1 MMKIKEK
8 EESQAADKT
17 ENKKIVSTGVAIIG
31 GGLAGLACSIRLARK
46 GIKVILIEKNTYPF
60 HRVCGEYI
68 SNEALDY
75 VKSLGVNPFDFG
87 AVSLDKFWLSSPSGN
102 KLELDLPLGGFGISR
117 YTLDYELSKIAK
129 KEGVQIWEGI
139 FVKDVNK
146 GREKRDERSENDGS
160 ENEGREKRDEGSEN
174 DGSENEG
181 REKRDEGSENDG
193 SENEGREKRDERSE
207 NDGSENEEREK
218 RDERSENDG
227 SENEERE
234 KRDEGS
240 ENDGSE
246 NEGREKRDEGSENDG
261 SENEGREKR
270 DEGSE
275 NEGNENE
282 GIGNEND
289 RNENKFLIETSNGA
303 IESQIVIGSYG
314 KRSNLDTKLQRD
326 FASKNFPYIGVKYHL
341 KTDLMPDNV
350 IALHNFWRG
359 YCGISKIEDDK
370 FCFCYLSH
378 KDNITDFKK
387 VENIEK
393 QLFTENPFLSKIL
406 KEAEFLYEKPEII
419 NQVSFSP
426 KKLIEDDV
434 LMCGDS
440 AGMIT
445 PLCGNGMA
453 MALHS
458 SKILSDLL
466 ISYFDNQM
474 GFDALKTEYQKRW
487 NSQFQL
493 RLKAGRTV
501 QRFFG
506 GRKSSELLINTFK
519 YIPSIA
525 RKVVSLTHG
534 KPF

>member
-1 MMKIKEK
+1 MIKIKQK
-8 EESQAADKT
+8 ETTQTE
-17 ENKKIVSTGVAIIG
+17 ENKATSTQIAIIG

-75 VKSLGVNPFDFG
+75 VKSLGVNPYDFG

-117 YTLDYELSKIAK
+117 YTLDYELSKVAK
-129 KEGVQIWEGI
+129 KEGVQIWEGV

-146 GREKRDERSENDGS
+146 EMEIGDEEIDNT
-160 ENEGREKRDEGSEN
+160 
-174 DGSENEG
+174 
-181 REKRDEGSENDG
+181 
-193 SENEGREKRDERSE
+193 
-207 NDGSENEEREK
+207 
-218 RDERSENDG
+218 
-227 SENEERE
+227 
-234 KRDEGS
+234 
-240 ENDGSE
+240 
-246 NEGREKRDEGSENDG
+246 
-261 SENEGREKR
+261 
-270 DEGSE
+270 
-275 NEGNENE
+275 
-282 GIGNEND
+282 
-289 RNENKFLIETSNGA
+289 NKFLIETSNGT

-314 KRSNLDTKLQRD
+314 KRSNLDNKLQRD
-326 FASKNFPYIGVKYHL
+326 FSSQNFPYIGVKYHL

-359 YCGISKIEDDK
+359 YCGISRIEEDK

-387 VENIEK
+387 VEEIEK

-406 KEAEFLYEKPEII
+406 KEAEFLYDKPKII

-458 SKILSDLL
+458 SKILGDLL
-466 ISYFDNQM
+466 INHFDNQID
-474 GFDALKTEYQKRW
+474 FNTLKTRYQKRW

-493 RLKAGRTV
+493 RLKAGRIV
-501 QRFFG
+501 QHFFG
-506 GRKSSELLINTFK
+506 GRQSSELLINTFK

>member
-1 MMKIKEK
+1 MIKIKQKETIQTEEK
-8 EESQAADKT
+8 KL
-17 ENKKIVSTGVAIIG
+17 ISTQVAIIG

-129 KEGVQIWEGI
+129 KEGVQIWEGV
-139 FVKDVNK
+139 FVKDVSKRVGSGDWGMENTNEEIGNGK
-146 GREKRDERSENDGS
+146 MENREWGMRDENA
-160 ENEGREKRDEGSEN
+160 
-174 DGSENEG
+174 
-181 REKRDEGSENDG
+181 
-193 SENEGREKRDERSE
+193 
-207 NDGSENEEREK
+207 
-218 RDERSENDG
+218 
-227 SENEERE
+227 
-234 KRDEGS
+234 
-240 ENDGSE
+240 
-246 NEGREKRDEGSENDG
+246 
-261 SENEGREKR
+261 
-270 DEGSE
+270 
-275 NEGNENE
+275 
-282 GIGNEND
+282 
-289 RNENKFLIETSNGA
+289 NKFLIETSNGN

-314 KRSNLDTKLQRD
+314 KRSNLDNKLQRD
-326 FASKNFPYIGVKYHL
+326 FSSKNFPYIGVKYHL

-359 YCGISKIEDDK
+359 YCGISRIEDNK

-387 VENIEK
+387 VEEIEK

-406 KEAEFLYEKPEII
+406 KEAEFLYDKPEII

-466 ISYFDNQM
+466 INYFDDQID
-474 GFDALKTEYQKRW
+474 FDTLKIEYQKRW
-487 NSQFQL
+487 NTQFQL

-501 QRFFG
+501 QYFFG
-506 GRKSSELLINTFK
+506 GRQSSELLINVFK

>member
-1 MMKIKEK
+1 MIKSKEIESNQKEK
-8 EESQAADKT
+8 KQAL
-17 ENKKIVSTGVAIIG
+17 STQIAIIG

-60 HRVCGEYI
+60 HKVCGEYI

-75 VKSLGVNPFDFG
+75 VKSLGVNPYDFG

-129 KEGVQIWEGI
+129 KEGVQVWEGV
-139 FVKDVNK
+139 FVKEVIRRLES
-146 GREKRDERSENDGS
+146 GEWGV
-160 ENEGREKRDEGSEN
+160 
-174 DGSENEG
+174 
-181 REKRDEGSENDG
+181 
-193 SENEGREKRDERSE
+193 
-207 NDGSENEEREK
+207 
-218 RDERSENDG
+218 
-227 SENEERE
+227 
-234 KRDEGS
+234 
-240 ENDGSE
+240 
-246 NEGREKRDEGSENDG
+246 
-261 SENEGREKR
+261 
-270 DEGSE
+270 
-275 NEGNENE
+275 GNTN
-282 GIGNEND
+282 N
-289 RNENKFLIETSNGA
+289 FLIETSNGI

-314 KRSNLDTKLQRD
+314 KRSNLDNKLQRH

-341 KTDLMPDNV
+341 KTDLMPNNV

-359 YCGISKIEDDK
+359 YCGISRIEEDK

-378 KDNITDFKK
+378 KDNLTDFKK

-426 KKLIEDDV
+426 KKLIEDDI

-466 ISYFDNQM
+466 LLYFDNQIN
-474 GFDALKTEYQKRW
+474 FEDLKKDYQKQW
-487 NSQFQL
+487 NNQFQL
-493 RLKAGRTV
+493 RLKAGRIV

-506 GRKSSELLINTFK
+506 GRKSSELLINIFK
-519 YIPSIA
+519 YVPSLA

>member
-1 MMKIKEK
+1 MIKK
-8 EESQAADKT
+8 EE
-17 ENKKIVSTGVAIIG
+17 KKPIFTQVAIIG
-31 GGLAGLACSIRLARK
+31 GGLAGLACSINLARK
-46 GIKVILIEKNTYPF
+46 GIRVVLIEKNTYPF
-60 HRVCGEYI
+60 HKVCGEYI
-68 SNEALDY
+68 SNEALEY
-75 VKSLGVNPFDFG
+75 IKSLGVNPFDFG
-87 AVSLDKFWLSSPSGN
+87 AVSLEKFWLSSPSGN

-129 KEGVQIWEGI
+129 KEGVQVWEGV
-139 FVKDVNK
+139 FVKDVF
-146 GREKRDERSENDGS
+146 KRDERRGM
-160 ENEGREKRDEGSEN
+160 
-174 DGSENEG
+174 
-181 REKRDEGSENDG
+181 
-193 SENEGREKRDERSE
+193 
-207 NDGSENEEREK
+207 
-218 RDERSENDG
+218 
-227 SENEERE
+227 
-234 KRDEGS
+234 
-240 ENDGSE
+240 
-246 NEGREKRDEGSENDG
+246 
-261 SENEGREKR
+261 
-270 DEGSE
+270 
-275 NEGNENE
+275 GNENTNEKRGEGLGAREE
-282 GIGNEND
+282 GIANEKYD
-289 RNENKFLIETSNGA
+289 NETKFSIETLNGS
-303 IESQIVIGSYG
+303 IQSQIVIGSYG
-314 KRSNLDTKLQRD
+314 KRSNLDSKLNRD
-326 FASKNFPYIGVKYHL
+326 FTNKNFPYIGVKYHL

-359 YCGISKIEDDK
+359 YCGISRIEDDK

-387 VENIEK
+387 VEEIEK

-406 KEAEFLYEKPEII
+406 KEAEFLYDKPEII

-426 KKLIEDDV
+426 KKLIEDDI

-466 ISYFDNQM
+466 IHHFDNQID
-474 GFDALKTEYQKRW
+474 FTELKNQYQRRW

-519 YIPSIA
+519 YVPSLA

-534 KPF
+534 KSF

>member
-1 MMKIKEK
+1 MIKSKEK
-8 EESQAADKT
+8 ENLKT
-17 ENKKIVSTGVAIIG
+17 EKKQTISTQVAIIG

-46 GIKVILIEKNTYPF
+46 GIQVILIEKNTYPF
-60 HRVCGEYI
+60 HKVCGEYI
-68 SNEALDY
+68 SNEALNY
-75 VKSLGVNPFDFG
+75 VKSLGLNPFDFG
-87 AVSLDKFWLSSPSGN
+87 AISLDKFWLSSPSGN

-129 KEGVQIWEGI
+129 KEGVQIWEGT
-139 FVKDVNK
+139 FVKDVVNNYK
-146 GREKRDERSENDGS
+146 LLMVNDKL
-160 ENEGREKRDEGSEN
+160 NETSK
-174 DGSENEG
+174 
-181 REKRDEGSENDG
+181 KTQA
-193 SENEGREKRDERSE
+193 
-207 NDGSENEEREK
+207 
-218 RDERSENDG
+218 
-227 SENEERE
+227 
-234 KRDEGS
+234 
-240 ENDGSE
+240 
-246 NEGREKRDEGSENDG
+246 
-261 SENEGREKR
+261 
-270 DEGSE
+270 
-275 NEGNENE
+275 
-282 GIGNEND
+282 
-289 RNENKFLIETSNGA
+289 ENKFLIETSNGT

-359 YCGISKIEDDK
+359 YCGISRIENDK

-387 VENIEK
+387 VEEIEK

-406 KEAEFLYEKPEII
+406 KEAEFLYDKPEII

-426 KKLIEDDV
+426 KKLIEDGV

-466 ISYFDNQM
+466 IDYFDNQIN
-474 GFDALKTEYQKRW
+474 FEELKTNYQKQW

-519 YIPSIA
+519 HIPSVA
-525 RKVVSLTHG
+525 RRVVSLTHG
-534 KPF
+534 KSF

>member
-1 MMKIKEK
+1 MITTKNAPVKSKQEKNVIKT
-8 EESQAADKT
+8 Q
-17 ENKKIVSTGVAIIG
+17 VAIVG

-46 GIKVILIEKNTYPF
+46 GLEVVLIEKNTYPF

-68 SNEALDY
+68 SNEALEY

-87 AVSLDKFWLSSPSGN
+87 AVALNKFWLTSPSGN

-129 KEGVQIWEGI
+129 KEGVQFWEGT
-139 FVKDVNK
+139 FVKEIVKNDELVMINDKLNEKTNNGNNFLVKTSK
-146 GREKRDERSENDGS
+146 GD
-160 ENEGREKRDEGSEN
+160 
-174 DGSENEG
+174 
-181 REKRDEGSENDG
+181 
-193 SENEGREKRDERSE
+193 
-207 NDGSENEEREK
+207 
-218 RDERSENDG
+218 
-227 SENEERE
+227 
-234 KRDEGS
+234 
-240 ENDGSE
+240 
-246 NEGREKRDEGSENDG
+246 
-261 SENEGREKR
+261 
-270 DEGSE
+270 
-275 NEGNENE
+275 
-282 GIGNEND
+282 
-289 RNENKFLIETSNGA
+289 

-314 KRSNLDTKLQRD
+314 KRSNLDNKLQRD
-326 FASKNFPYIGVKYHL
+326 FSTKNFPYIGVKYHL
-341 KTDLMPDNV
+341 KTDVMPNDV

-359 YCGISKIEDDK
+359 YCGISRIEDDK

-387 VENIEK
+387 TENIEK

-426 KKLIEDDV
+426 KKLIEDDI

-458 SKILSDLL
+458 SKLLSNLL
-466 ISYFDNQM
+466 IQYFENKIN
-474 GFDALKTEYQKRW
+474 FENLKSNYTKAW
-487 NSQFQL
+487 NREFQL

-501 QRFFG
+501 QHFFG
-506 GRKSSELLINTFK
+506 GRKSSEFLVNTFK
-519 YIPSIA
+519 HVPAVA

-534 KPF
+534 KEF

>member
-1 MMKIKEK
+1 MIKIKQKEAILK
-8 EESQAADKT
+8 EE
-17 ENKKIVSTGVAIIG
+17 KKPISTQVAIIG
-31 GGLAGLACSIRLARK
+31 GGLAGLACSIRLARA

-60 HRVCGEYI
+60 HKVCGEYI

-102 KLELDLPLGGFGISR
+102 KLELNLPLGGFGISR

-129 KEGVQIWEGI
+129 KEGVQIWEGV
-139 FVKDVNK
+139 FVKDVLK
-146 GREKRDERSENDGS
+146 NDKL
-160 ENEGREKRDEGSEN
+160 NETSK
-174 DGSENEG
+174 
-181 REKRDEGSENDG
+181 KTQA
-193 SENEGREKRDERSE
+193 
-207 NDGSENEEREK
+207 
-218 RDERSENDG
+218 
-227 SENEERE
+227 
-234 KRDEGS
+234 
-240 ENDGSE
+240 
-246 NEGREKRDEGSENDG
+246 
-261 SENEGREKR
+261 
-270 DEGSE
+270 
-275 NEGNENE
+275 
-282 GIGNEND
+282 
-289 RNENKFLIETSNGA
+289 ENKFLIETSNGT

-314 KRSNLDTKLQRD
+314 KRSNLDNKLQRD
-326 FASKNFPYIGVKYHL
+326 FSNKNFPYIGVKYHL
-341 KTDLMPDNV
+341 KTNLMPDNV

-359 YCGISKIEDDK
+359 YCGISRIEDNK

-387 VENIEK
+387 VEEIEK
-393 QLFTENPFLSKIL
+393 QLFTENPFLSEIL
-406 KEAEFLYEKPEII
+406 KEAEFLYDKPEII

-466 ISYFDNQM
+466 IQYFDNQID
-474 GFDALKTEYQKRW
+474 FKDLKTHYQKRW
-487 NSQFQL
+487 TKQFQL

-501 QRFFG
+501 QHFFG

-519 YIPSIA
+519 YVPSLA

-534 KPF
+534 KEF

>member
-1 MMKIKEK
+1 MIKIKQQETTQTK
-8 EESQAADKT
+8 K
-17 ENKKIVSTGVAIIG
+17 NKSISTHIEIIG
-31 GGLAGLACSIRLARK
+31 GGLAGLACSIRLARA

-60 HRVCGEYI
+60 HKVCGEYI

-129 KEGVQIWEGI
+129 KEGVQIWEGV
-139 FVKDVNK
+139 FVKDVSRRLGNGDWELENTKEGLGNK
-146 GREKRDERSENDGS
+146 EMEIG
-160 ENEGREKRDEGSEN
+160 DEGM
-174 DGSENEG
+174 
-181 REKRDEGSENDG
+181 
-193 SENEGREKRDERSE
+193 
-207 NDGSENEEREK
+207 
-218 RDERSENDG
+218 
-227 SENEERE
+227 
-234 KRDEGS
+234 
-240 ENDGSE
+240 
-246 NEGREKRDEGSENDG
+246 
-261 SENEGREKR
+261 
-270 DEGSE
+270 
-275 NEGNENE
+275 GNENE
-282 GIGNEND
+282 NI
-289 RNENKFLIETSNGA
+289 FLIETSNGN

-314 KRSNLDTKLQRD
+314 KRSNLDNKLQRD

-341 KTDLMPDNV
+341 KTNLMPDNV

-359 YCGISKIEDDK
+359 YCGISRIEEDK

-378 KDNITDFKK
+378 KDNLTDFKK
-387 VENIEK
+387 VENIEQ

-426 KKLIEDDV
+426 KKLIEDDI

-466 ISYFDNQM
+466 INHFDNQIN
-474 GFDALKTEYQKRW
+474 FNTLKKDYQKRW

-506 GRKSSELLINTFK
+506 GRQSSELLINTFK
-519 YIPSIA
+519 YVPSVA

-534 KPF
+534 KLF

>member
-1 MMKIKEK
+1 MIKIKQK
-8 EESQAADKT
+8 ETTQTK
-17 ENKKIVSTGVAIIG
+17 ENKSVSTQITIIG
-31 GGLAGLACSIRLARK
+31 GGLAGLACSIRLARA

-60 HRVCGEYI
+60 HKVCGEYI
-68 SNEALDY
+68 SNEALEY

-87 AVSLDKFWLSSPSGN
+87 AVALDKFWLSSPSGN

-129 KEGVQIWEGI
+129 KEGVDIWEGV

-146 GREKRDERSENDGS
+146 GMEIGNWELENT
-160 ENEGREKRDEGSEN
+160 
-174 DGSENEG
+174 
-181 REKRDEGSENDG
+181 
-193 SENEGREKRDERSE
+193 
-207 NDGSENEEREK
+207 
-218 RDERSENDG
+218 
-227 SENEERE
+227 
-234 KRDEGS
+234 
-240 ENDGSE
+240 
-246 NEGREKRDEGSENDG
+246 
-261 SENEGREKR
+261 
-270 DEGSE
+270 
-275 NEGNENE
+275 NEN
-282 GIGNEND
+282 NSS
-289 RNENKFLIETSNGA
+289 ENKFLIETSNGT
-303 IESQIVIGSYG
+303 IESQIIIGSYG
-314 KRSNLDTKLQRD
+314 KRSNLDNKLQRD
-326 FASKNFPYIGVKYHL
+326 FSSKNFPYIGVKYHL
-341 KTDLMPDNV
+341 KTNLMPDNV

-359 YCGISKIEDDK
+359 YCGISRIEDDK

-387 VENIEK
+387 VEEIEK

-406 KEAEFLYEKPEII
+406 KEAEFLYDKPEII

-466 ISYFDNQM
+466 IQHFDNQID
-474 GFDALKTEYQKRW
+474 FNTLKKHYQKRW
-487 NSQFQL
+487 TKQFQL

-501 QRFFG
+501 QHFFG
-506 GRKSSELLINTFK
+506 GRQSSEILINTFK
-519 YIPSIA
+519 YIPSLA

-534 KPF
+534 KEF

>member
-1 MMKIKEK
+1 MIKIKQK
-8 EESQAADKT
+8 ETTQTK
-17 ENKKIVSTGVAIIG
+17 ENKSISTQVAIIG
-31 GGLAGLACSIRLARK
+31 GGLAGLACSIRLARA

-60 HRVCGEYI
+60 HKVCGEYI

-146 GREKRDERSENDGS
+146 EMGIGNWELGS
-160 ENEGREKRDEGSEN
+160 ENNNS
-174 DGSENEG
+174 
-181 REKRDEGSENDG
+181 
-193 SENEGREKRDERSE
+193 
-207 NDGSENEEREK
+207 
-218 RDERSENDG
+218 
-227 SENEERE
+227 
-234 KRDEGS
+234 
-240 ENDGSE
+240 
-246 NEGREKRDEGSENDG
+246 
-261 SENEGREKR
+261 
-270 DEGSE
+270 
-275 NEGNENE
+275 
-282 GIGNEND
+282 
-289 RNENKFLIETSNGA
+289 ENKFLIETSNGN

-314 KRSNLDTKLQRD
+314 KRSNLDNKLQRD

-341 KTDLMPDNV
+341 KTDLMPNNV

-359 YCGISKIEDDK
+359 YCGISRIEDDK

-378 KDNITDFKK
+378 KDNLTDFKK
-387 VENIEK
+387 VENIEQ

-406 KEAEFLYEKPEII
+406 KEAEFLYDKPEII
-419 NQVSFSP
+419 NQISFSP
-426 KKLIEDDV
+426 KKLIEDDI

-466 ISYFDNQM
+466 MNYFDNQIY
-474 GFDALKTEYQKRW
+474 FNTLKTEYQKRW

-506 GRKSSELLINTFK
+506 GRQSSELLINTFK
-519 YIPSIA
+519 YVPSLA

>member
-1 MMKIKEK
+1 
-8 EESQAADKT
+8 
-17 ENKKIVSTGVAIIG
+17 
-31 GGLAGLACSIRLARK
+31 LAGLACSIRLTRK

-129 KEGVQIWEGI
+129 KEGVQVWEGI
-139 FVKDVNK
+139 FVKEVSK
-146 GREKRDERSENDGS
+146 GREERGVRSENNS
-160 ENEGREKRDEGSEN
+160 
-174 DGSENEG
+174 
-181 REKRDEGSENDG
+181 
-193 SENEGREKRDERSE
+193 
-207 NDGSENEEREK
+207 
-218 RDERSENDG
+218 
-227 SENEERE
+227 
-234 KRDEGS
+234 
-240 ENDGSE
+240 
-246 NEGREKRDEGSENDG
+246 
-261 SENEGREKR
+261 
-270 DEGSE
+270 
-275 NEGNENE
+275 
-282 GIGNEND
+282 
-289 RNENKFLIETSNGA
+289 NENKFLIETSNGTV
-303 IESQIVIGSYG
+303 ESQIVIGSYG
-314 KRSNLDTKLQRD
+314 KRSNLDTQLQRD

-341 KTDLMPDNV
+341 KTDLMPNNV

-359 YCGISKIEDDK
+359 YCGISRIEDDK

-378 KDNITDFKK
+378 KDNLTDFKK

-406 KEAEFLYEKPEII
+406 KEAEFVYEKPEII

-426 KKLIEDDV
+426 KKLIEDDI

-466 ISYFDNQM
+466 IFYFANQIDFDN
-474 GFDALKTEYQKRW
+474 LKKQYQKQW

-519 YIPSIA
+519 YVPSVA

>member
-1 MMKIKEK
+1 MIKIKQQETTQTK
-8 EESQAADKT
+8 K
-17 ENKKIVSTGVAIIG
+17 NKSISTHIAIIG
-31 GGLAGLACSIRLARK
+31 GGLAGLACSIRLARA

-60 HRVCGEYI
+60 HKVCGEYI

-129 KEGVQIWEGI
+129 KEGVQIWEGV
-139 FVKDVNK
+139 FVKDVSRRLGNGDWELENTKEGLGNK
-146 GREKRDERSENDGS
+146 EMEIG
-160 ENEGREKRDEGSEN
+160 DEGM
-174 DGSENEG
+174 
-181 REKRDEGSENDG
+181 
-193 SENEGREKRDERSE
+193 
-207 NDGSENEEREK
+207 
-218 RDERSENDG
+218 
-227 SENEERE
+227 
-234 KRDEGS
+234 
-240 ENDGSE
+240 
-246 NEGREKRDEGSENDG
+246 
-261 SENEGREKR
+261 
-270 DEGSE
+270 
-275 NEGNENE
+275 GNENE
-282 GIGNEND
+282 NI
-289 RNENKFLIETSNGA
+289 FLIETSNGN

-314 KRSNLDTKLQRD
+314 KRSNLDNKLQRD

-341 KTDLMPDNV
+341 KTNLMPDNV

-359 YCGISKIEDDK
+359 YCGISRIEEDK

-378 KDNITDFKK
+378 KDNLTDFKK
-387 VENIEK
+387 VENIEQ

-426 KKLIEDDV
+426 KKLIEDDI

-466 ISYFDNQM
+466 INHFDNQIN
-474 GFDALKTEYQKRW
+474 FNTLKKDYQKRW

-506 GRKSSELLINTFK
+506 GRQSSELLINTFK
-519 YIPSIA
+519 YVPSVA

-534 KPF
+534 KLF

>member
-1 MMKIKEK
+1 MIKIKQK
-8 EESQAADKT
+8 ETAKT
-17 ENKKIVSTGVAIIG
+17 ENKKTISTQIAIIG

-46 GIKVILIEKNTYPF
+46 GIKVVLIEKNTYPF
-60 HRVCGEYI
+60 HKVCGEYI

-87 AVSLDKFWLSSPSGN
+87 AVALDKFWLSSPSGN

-117 YTLDYELSKIAK
+117 YTLDYELSKIAT
-129 KEGVQIWEGI
+129 KEGVQIWEGT

-146 GREKRDERSENDGS
+146 EMGNGNTK
-160 ENEGREKRDEGSEN
+160 
-174 DGSENEG
+174 
-181 REKRDEGSENDG
+181 
-193 SENEGREKRDERSE
+193 
-207 NDGSENEEREK
+207 EELGLGNWEL
-218 RDERSENDG
+218 
-227 SENEERE
+227 
-234 KRDEGS
+234 
-240 ENDGSE
+240 
-246 NEGREKRDEGSENDG
+246 
-261 SENEGREKR
+261 
-270 DEGSE
+270 
-275 NEGNENE
+275 GNESNKLSE
-282 GIGNEND
+282 TNKK
-289 RNENKFLIETSNGA
+289 RQAENKFLIETSNGN
-303 IESQIVIGSYG
+303 IKSQVVIGSYG
-314 KRSNLDTKLQRD
+314 KRSNLDNKLQRD
-326 FASKNFPYIGVKYHL
+326 FSSKNFPYIGVKYHL
-341 KTDLMPDNV
+341 KTDLMPNNV

-359 YCGISKIEDDK
+359 YCGISRIEDDK

-406 KEAEFLYEKPEII
+406 KEAEFLYDKPEII

-426 KKLIEDDV
+426 KKLIEDDI

-466 ISYFDNQM
+466 ISHFDNQIN
-474 GFDALKTEYQKRW
+474 FNTLKTDYQKHW

-501 QRFFG
+501 QHFFG
-506 GRKSSELLINTFK
+506 GRQSSELLINTFK
-519 YIPSIA
+519 YIPSVA

-534 KPF
+534 KVF

>member
-1 MMKIKEK
+1 MIKIQVKET
-8 EESQAADKT
+8 SQTEKNT
-17 ENKKIVSTGVAIIG
+17 ENKKPMSTQVAIIG
-31 GGLAGLACSIRLARK
+31 GGLAGLACSIQLAKK
-46 GIKVILIEKNTYPF
+46 GLKVILIEKNTYPF
-60 HRVCGEYI
+60 HKVCGEYI
-68 SNEALDY
+68 SNEALEY

-87 AVSLDKFWLSSPSGN
+87 AVALDKFWLSSPSGN

-129 KEGVQIWEGI
+129 KEGVQIWEGT

-146 GREKRDERSENDGS
+146 EMGNGNWEL
-160 ENEGREKRDEGSEN
+160 
-174 DGSENEG
+174 
-181 REKRDEGSENDG
+181 
-193 SENEGREKRDERSE
+193 
-207 NDGSENEEREK
+207 
-218 RDERSENDG
+218 
-227 SENEERE
+227 
-234 KRDEGS
+234 
-240 ENDGSE
+240 
-246 NEGREKRDEGSENDG
+246 
-261 SENEGREKR
+261 
-270 DEGSE
+270 
-275 NEGNENE
+275 GNEKL
-282 GIGNEND
+282 ENTKENN
-289 RNENKFLIETSNGA
+289 RNENKFLIETSNGI

-314 KRSNLDTKLQRD
+314 KRSNLDNKLQRD
-326 FASKNFPYIGVKYHL
+326 FSSKNFPYIGVKYHL
-341 KTDLMPDNV
+341 KTDLMPNNV

-359 YCGISKIEDDK
+359 YCGISRIEDDK

-406 KEAEFLYEKPEII
+406 KEAEFLYDKPEII

-426 KKLIEDDV
+426 KKLIEDDI

-466 ISYFDNQM
+466 INYFDNQIN
-474 GFDALKTEYQKRW
+474 FNTLKTEYQKRW

-506 GRKSSELLINTFK
+506 GRKSSEFLINTFK
-519 YIPSIA
+519 YVPSVA

-534 KPF
+534 KSF